1 MMVKVG
7 HSGVQIQKFLS
18 AFSPSESLLTALLS
32 PCGTVGLFDDVVT
45 SGRGDDVLVIDVDQ
59 TWYLSNRGSIAAELI
74 GMDNLWDIVFSQ
86 QPCQE
91 GFRRFGV
98 PMPLGENVEHKSVLV
113 HRSPK
118 PMSNAVHART
128 HLVDM
133 PPGTP
138 SGFPVAQD
146 FSEEGSELDTPL
158 AEGLVTDLN
167 AALVQQFLHV
177 SVTQGKAVVEPNG
190 LLDDGHRE
198 TVAVGLG
205 VGHELV
211 NLPHSG

>member
-1 MMVKVG
+1 
-7 HSGVQIQKFLS
+7 
-18 AFSPSESLLTALLS
+18 
-32 PCGTVGLFDDVVT
+32 
-45 SGRGDDVLVIDVDQ
+45 
-59 TWYLSNRGSIAAELI
+59 
-74 GMDNLWDIVFSQ
+74 
-86 QPCQE
+86 
-91 GFRRFGV
+91 
-98 PMPLGENVEHKSVLV
+98 MPLEENVEHKSVLV
-113 HRSPK
+113 YGPPK

-146 FSEEGSELDTPL
+146 FREEGSELDTPL

-167 AALVQQFLHV
+167 AALLQQFLHV

-205 VGHELV
+205 VGHEQSTYLT
-211 NLPHSG
+211 PGKATQPFAEIQGE